1 MSFKKSNIYFD
12 EKPTKGSKNA
22 ITSGAVA
29 ENSGGIPI
37 YKVHASMELTN
48 PQQDKEQTI
57 SGKITFDTV
66 EALRDFTNKY
76 VCIGVCNL
84 KGYSDEL
91 HSSEYPAGDYI
102 YAGIVNNI
110 AKPARNSSNKNLY
123 YTCKV
128 IPKFSVSNTRIYY
141 LCDLVFVDV
150 NDLTNFE

>member
-37 YKVHASMELTN
+37 YKKSASFTIQNPSSGTN
-48 PQQDKEQTI
+48 QNI
-57 SGKITFDTV
+57 SAKITFTDTT
-66 EALRDFTNKY
+66 ELHEFANKY

-84 KGYSDEL
+84 ESYLDSG
-91 HSSEYPAGDYI
+91 HTQPFSSGKYVSV
-102 YAGIVNNI
+102 GITHNRAEIASNI
-110 AKPARNSSNKNLY
+110 LAPDLY
-123 YTCKV
+123 YNGVAT
-128 IPKFSVSNTRIYY
+128 PKFSVSSTIIYY
-141 LCDLVFVDV
+141 KCDLVFVDV

>member
-37 YKVHASMELTN
+37 YKIHASMALQN
-48 PQQDKEQTI
+48 PEQDREKTI
-57 SGKITFDTV
+57 TGEITFDTV
-66 EALRDFTNKY
+66 QSLRDFSNKY
-76 VCIGVCNL
+76 ICIGVCNL
-84 KGYSDEL
+84 KGYLDESL
-91 HSSEYPAGDYI
+91 TSEFTPGKYI
-102 YAGIVNNI
+102 DVGIVDNVTNT
-110 AKPARNSSNKNLY
+110 ASNSTGKSLY

-128 IPKFSVSNTRIYY
+128 TPKFSVSNTVIYY
-141 LCDLVFVDV
+141 SCDLIFIDV

>member
-12 EKPTKGSKNA
+12 EKPTMGSKNA

-37 YKVHASMELTN
+37 YKVHASMYLQS
-48 PQQDKEQTI
+48 PQQDREQTM
-57 SGKITFDTV
+57 SGRITFDTV
-66 EALRDFTNKY
+66 EALRDFSNKY

-84 KGYSDEL
+84 KGYLDES
-91 HSSEYPAGDYI
+91 HSSEYPPAKYI
-102 YAGIVNNI
+102 DVGIVNNI
-110 AKPARNSSNKNLY
+110 AKTASNSPSKDLY
-123 YTCKV
+123 YDCKAT
-128 IPKFSVSNTRIYY
+128 PKFSVSNTRIYY

>member
-37 YKVHASMELTN
+37 YKVHASMSLQN
-48 PQQDKEQTI
+48 PEQDREQTI

-66 EALRDFTNKY
+66 QALRDFSNKY

-84 KGYSDEL
+84 KGYLDES
-91 HSSEYPAGDYI
+91 HTSEFTSGNYI
-102 YAGIVNNI
+102 DVGIVDNI
-110 AKPARNSSNKNLY
+110 ANTASNLQSKNLH
-123 YTCKV
+123 YTCKAT
-128 IPKFSVSNTRIYY
+128 PKFSVSNTTVYY
-141 LCDLVFVDV
+141 TCDLVFVDV
-150 NDLTNFE
+150 NDLTNYE

>member
-29 ENSGGIPI
+29 ENTGGIPI
-37 YKVHASMELTN
+37 YRVHASMSLQN
-48 PQQDKEQTI
+48 PEQDREQTI

-66 EALRDFTNKY
+66 QALRAFANKY

-84 KGYSDEL
+84 NGYLDESHTTEFPTGNYIDVGIL
-91 HSSEYPAGDYI
+91 RNVANTAG
-102 YAGIVNNI
+102 
-110 AKPARNSSNKNLY
+110 NSLSKNLY
-123 YTCKV
+123 YTCKAT
-128 IPKFSVSNTRIYY
+128 PKFSVSNTTVYY
-141 LCDLVFVDV
+141 SCDLVFVDV